1 MDSLFFQ
8 ENGDK
13 RPGYCASVIQDNEVI
28 YQRSIGQIN
37 VEKEI
42 PFDENSA
49 FAIASCTKQFTAFG
63 VLLLEQEGKLN
74 LTDDIRKFIPELPEF
89 GQIIRVKHL
98 LSHTSGIRDHLTLLD
113 WANKQWS
120 KYYTFKGTIRGLQ
133 KYPSLS
139 FPPGENFAYSNTGY
153 VLLAILIERVSGKT
167 IEEFMQERIFEPLQ
181 MNDTEF
187 SYKRGYR
194 NLGFSRPYNYNWDKK
209 KFITFRHKEVNAM
222 GAVGIY
228 TTMNDFIKW
237 DQNFSSMLVGNEILF
252 ERFLQP
258 DTLNNGLSINYNNG
272 LKKREMKGYRI
283 VEHSGGWAYY
293 NFQYTRIPELKL
305 SVIIASNNELDYPIG
320 MVEKYLKTILPEE
333 RIIKRKAMEIS
344 EKELK
349 SGTYIG
355 DNFTLRTLKKNENST
370 EIVGEYLYGAKSYQL
385 YKLSNGIYVDSTG
398 SELTS
403 NYDADSF
410 WWSGG
415 GYFNVPMEFHALDTV
430 APDLKSLSGNY
441 ENPELGSIRIKY
453 TKKGE
458 IKIKTSFGKN
468 PEIKELNGKLI
479 DLKSVEYDLLIR
491 DENTLIIGNGIVFN
505 LVFVRK

>member
-98 LSHTSGIRDHLTLLD
+98 LSHTSGIRDHLTLLG
-113 WANKQWS
+113 WVNKQWS
-120 KYYTFKGTIRGLQ
+120 KDYTFKGTIRGLQ

-139 FPPGENFAYSNTGY
+139 FTPGENFAYSNTGY

-167 IEEFMQERIFEPLQ
+167 IEEFMQQRIFEPLQ

-187 SYKRGYR
+187 SYKRDYQ

-209 KFITFRHKEVNAM
+209 KFITYRNKEVNAM

-237 DQNFSSMLVGNEILF
+237 DQNFVTMIVGNESLF
-252 ERFLQP
+252 ERFLQS

-272 LKKREMKGYRI
+272 LKEREVKGYHI
-283 VEHSGGWAYY
+283 VEHSGGWAHY

-305 SVIIASNNELDYPIG
+305 SVIIATNNELDYPIG
-320 MVEKYLKTILPEE
+320 MVEKYIKTILSEE
-333 RIIKRKAMEIS
+333 RMINRKPMEIS
-344 EKELK
+344 EQELK

-355 DNFTLRTLKKNENST
+355 DNFTLRTIKKGENFT
-370 EIVGEYLYGAKSYQL
+370 EIVGEHLYGAKSYQL
-385 YKLSNGIYVDSTG
+385 YKLSNGNYVDSTG
-398 SELTS
+398 SELTP
-403 NYDADSF
+403 NYEAGSF

-430 APDLKSLSGNY
+430 TSDLKSLSGNY

-468 PEIKELNGKLI
+468 PKIQKLNGKLI
-479 DLKSVEYDLLIR
+479 DLKSVEYDLLIQ
-491 DENTLIIGNGIVFN
+491 DENTLIIGNSLVFN
-505 LVFVRK
+505 LVFTRK